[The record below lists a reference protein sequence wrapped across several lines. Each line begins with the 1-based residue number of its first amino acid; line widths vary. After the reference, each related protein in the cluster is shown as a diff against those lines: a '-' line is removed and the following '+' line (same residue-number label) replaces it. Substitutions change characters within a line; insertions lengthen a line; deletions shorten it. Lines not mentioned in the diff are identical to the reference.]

1 MKFPEPRRLDELAQ
15 LLGCDYAGP
24 ADFKVLGFNEI
35 HRVEEGDIAFVDHP
49 KYYDKAL
56 NSAASVVLIN
66 QAVEVPKGKA
76 LLLSDDP
83 FRDFNKLSRYFSDFH
98 AYSELVSRDASVGS
112 NSWIGPNVSIAPGVR
127 IGSDCRIHPNV
138 VILPGTTLGDRV
150 IVQAGS
156 ILGSDAFY
164 YKKRPTGYDRLLSSG
179 RLEIEDDVEIGAGCT
194 IDRGVSHITRIGKG
208 CKLDNQV
215 QIGHDTVLGEHCLLA
230 AQVGVAGCVTIGNHV
245 TLWGQVG
252 ITSGIEIGDRAVVL
266 GQSGVT
272 KSLEGGV
279 TYFGSPA
286 SEARRLYRELASLRV
301 LPEIIEQLD
310 LES

>member
-1 MKFPEPRRLDELAQ
+1 MKFPEPRRLDELAR
-15 LLGCDYAGP
+15 LLGCDFAGP
-24 ADFKVLGFNEI
+24 EDFKVLGFNEI

-49 KYYDKAL
+49 KYYEKAL

-83 FRDFNKLSRYFSDFH
+83 FRDFNKLAKHFSEFVP
-98 AYSELVSRDASVGS
+98 YSDPIAPDASVGA
-112 NSWIGPNVSIAPGVR
+112 NTWIGPNVSIAKGVR
-127 IGSDCRIHPNV
+127 IGSECRIHPNV
-138 VILPGTTLGDRV
+138 VLLPGTILGDRV
-150 IVQAGS
+150 VIQAGS
-156 ILGSDAFY
+156 VIGSDAFY

-179 RLEIEDDVEIGAGCT
+179 WVEIEDDVEIGAGCT
-194 IDRGVSHITRIGKG
+194 IDRGVSHVTRIGKG
-208 CKLDNQV
+208 SKLDNQV

-252 ITSGIEIGDRAVVL
+252 ITSGIEIGDRAVLL

-272 KSLEGGV
+272 KSLEGGK

-286 SEARRLYRELASLRV
+286 SEARRMYRELASLRI